1 MSEFEPIGNEKS
13 SHPPLHVVMVNPE
26 IPPNTGNV
34 ARLCALTGCSLH
46 LVRPLGFFLD
56 DKRVKRAGL
65 DYWHLLD
72 LTIHDS
78 LDEVQEKLR
87 GRNFYYA
94 TTKGNK
100 AHSEVNYQ
108 RGDVVVFGPETRG
121 LAPEVLEANSRA
133 CIRIPM
139 RPLEDARSLN
149 LSNSVSI
156 VVFEGL
162 RQLGYPGLQ

>member
-1 MSEFEPIGNEKS
+1 MDS
-13 SHPPLHVVMVNPE
+13 SSRENSVSRAAPLHVVMVNPE

-72 LTIHDS
+72 LTLHDS
-78 LDEVQEKLR
+78 LEEVQQKLA
-87 GRNFYYA
+87 GHNFYYA
-94 TTKGNK
+94 TTKGK
-100 AHSEVNYQ
+100 KTHSDVTYKP
-108 RGDVVVFGPETRG
+108 GDVVVFGPETQG
-121 LAPEVLEANSRA
+121 LSAKVLAANEDRT
-133 CIRIPM
+133 IRIPM
-139 RPLEDARSLN
+139 LPLEDARSLN

-156 VVFEGL
+156 IVYEAL
-162 RQLGYPGLQ
+162 RQMGYPGLR